1 MEQERAFTLIYN
13 LLFQNKYFT
22 EIMINI
28 MSSDFNNITSTLDAT
43 DLQLL
48 ATLQADASISNIAL
62 ADKLRLSAATCLRRT
77 KRLLQEGWIEKQ
89 VAILSS
95 DKLGQFLGHSVT
107 ALIEVS
113 LDKQGEE
120 LLQAFETR
128 AVQETAVQQCW
139 RVSPGPDFML
149 VVQVPDMPA
158 YLAFTQ
164 RLLTQDANVRN
175 VKAFFSVKR
184 AKFGTQITLPTP

>member
-1 MEQERAFTLIYN
+1 
-13 LLFQNKYFT
+13 
-22 EIMINI
+22 
-28 MSSDFNNITSTLDAT
+28 MSSQAEINKQSGSLDAV

-48 ATLQADASISNIAL
+48 AILQADASISNIAL
-62 ADKLRLSAATCLRRT
+62 ADKMRISAPTCLRRT
-77 KRLLQEGWIEKQ
+77 KRLQQEGWIEKQ

-95 DKLGQFLGHSVT
+95 DKLGLAMGHSVT

-149 VVQVPDMPA
+149 VVQVPDMPS

-184 AKFGTQITLPTP
+184 AKFGTQIPLPVAMT

>member
-1 MEQERAFTLIYN
+1 MSAQAEI
-13 LLFQNKYFT
+13 NKL
-22 EIMINI
+22 
-28 MSSDFNNITSTLDAT
+28 SSSLDAI

-48 ATLQADASISNIAL
+48 AILQADASISNIAL
-62 ADKLRLSAATCLRRT
+62 ADKLRISAPTCLRRT
-77 KRLLQEGWIEKQ
+77 KRLQQEGWIEKQ

-95 DKLGQFLGHSVT
+95 DKMGLAMGHSVT

-120 LLQAFETR
+120 LLQVFETR
-128 AVQETAVQQCW
+128 AIQETAVQQCW

-149 VVQVPDMPA
+149 VVQVPDMPS

-184 AKFGTQITLPTP
+184 AKFGTQIPLPVAMT

>member
-1 MEQERAFTLIYN
+1 MN
-13 LLFQNKYFT
+13 L
-22 EIMINI
+22 E
-28 MSSDFNNITSTLDAT
+28 FNNTSSTLDAT
-43 DLQLL
+43 DLKLL
-48 ATLQADASISNIAL
+48 SALQADASISNIAL
-62 ADKLRLSAATCLRRT
+62 AGKLRISAPTCLRRT
-77 KRLLQEGWIEKQ
+77 KRLQQEGWIEKQ

-95 DKLGQFLGHSVT
+95 DKLSQLMGHSVT

-120 LLQAFETR
+120 LLQAFENR
-128 AVQETAVQQCW
+128 AVQEAAVQQCW

-149 VVQVPDMPA
+149 VVQVTDMPA

-184 AKFGTQITLPTP
+184 AKFGTQITLPTI

>member
-1 MEQERAFTLIYN
+1 MTTSFEAN
-13 LLFQNKYFT
+13 AP
-22 EIMINI
+22 
-28 MSSDFNNITSTLDAT
+28 SSSLDT
-43 DLQLL
+43 IDLQLL
-48 ATLQADASISNIAL
+48 AILQANASISNIAL
-62 ADKLRLSAATCLRRT
+62 ADKLHISAPTCLRRT
-77 KRLLQEGWIEKQ
+77 KRLQQEGWIEKQ

-95 DKLGQFLGHSVT
+95 DKLGLAMGHSVT

-149 VVQVPDMPA
+149 VVQVPDMPS

-184 AKFGTQITLPTP
+184 AKFGTQIPLPVAMT

>member
-1 MEQERAFTLIYN
+1 MSAQAEI
-13 LLFQNKYFT
+13 NKL
-22 EIMINI
+22 
-28 MSSDFNNITSTLDAT
+28 SSSLDAI

-48 ATLQADASISNIAL
+48 AILQADASISNIAL
-62 ADKLRLSAATCLRRT
+62 ADKLRISAPTCLRRT
-77 KRLLQEGWIEKQ
+77 KRLQQEGWIEKQ

-95 DKLGQFLGHSVT
+95 DKMGLAMGHSVT

-149 VVQVPDMPA
+149 VVQVPDMPS

-184 AKFGTQITLPTP
+184 AKFGTQIPLPVAMT

>member
-1 MEQERAFTLIYN
+1 MIINSSTASGN
-13 LLFQNKYFT
+13 LDT
-22 EIMINI
+22 
-28 MSSDFNNITSTLDAT
+28 T

-48 ATLQADASISNIAL
+48 AILQANASISNIAL
-62 ADKLRLSAATCLRRT
+62 ADKLRISAPTCLRRN

-95 DKLGQFLGHSVT
+95 DKLGRLLGHSVT

-120 LLQAFETR
+120 LLLAFETR
-128 AVQETAVQQCW
+128 AIQEAAVQQCW

-149 VVQVPDMPA
+149 VVQVPDMPS
-158 YLAFTQ
+158 YLSFTQ
-164 RLLTQDANVRN
+164 KLLTQDANVRN
-175 VKAFFSVKR
+175 VKAFFSLKR
-184 AKFGTQITLPTP
+184 AKFGTQITLPRT

>member
-1 MEQERAFTLIYN
+1 MSAQAEI
-13 LLFQNKYFT
+13 NKQ
-22 EIMINI
+22 
-28 MSSDFNNITSTLDAT
+28 SGSLDAV

-48 ATLQADASISNIAL
+48 AILQADASISNIAL
-62 ADKLRLSAATCLRRT
+62 ADKLRISAPTCLRRT
-77 KRLLQEGWIEKQ
+77 KRLQQEGWIEKQ

-95 DKLGQFLGHSVT
+95 DKLGLAMGQGVT

-149 VVQVPDMPA
+149 VVQVPDMPS

-184 AKFGTQITLPTP
+184 AKFGTQIPLPVAMT

>member
-1 MEQERAFTLIYN
+1 MSAQAEI
-13 LLFQNKYFT
+13 NKQ
-22 EIMINI
+22 
-28 MSSDFNNITSTLDAT
+28 SGSLDT
-43 DLQLL
+43 VDLQLL
-48 ATLQADASISNIAL
+48 AILQADASISNIAL
-62 ADKLRLSAATCLRRT
+62 ADKLRISAPTCLRRT
-77 KRLLQEGWIEKQ
+77 KRLQQEGWIEKQ

-95 DKLGQFLGHSVT
+95 DKMGLAMGHSVT

-120 LLQAFETR
+120 LLQVFETR
-128 AVQETAVQQCW
+128 AIQETAVQQCW

-149 VVQVPDMPA
+149 VVQVPDMPS

-184 AKFGTQITLPTP
+184 AKFGTQIPLPTSMT

>member
-1 MEQERAFTLIYN
+1 
-13 LLFQNKYFT
+13 
-22 EIMINI
+22 MINN
-28 MSSDFNNITSTLDAT
+28 MSSDLNNITSTLDAT

-48 ATLQADASISNIAL
+48 AALQADASISNIAL
-62 ADKLRLSAATCLRRT
+62 ADKLHLSAATCLRRT

-95 DKLGQFLGHSVT
+95 DKLGQLMGYSVT

-120 LLQAFETR
+120 LMQAFETR

-184 AKFGTQITLPTP
+184 AKFGTQITLPST

>member
-1 MEQERAFTLIYN
+1 
-13 LLFQNKYFT
+13 
-22 EIMINI
+22 
-28 MSSDFNNITSTLDAT
+28 MSTFFEANTSSGSLDAI

-48 ATLQADASISNIAL
+48 AILQANASISNIAL
-62 ADKLRLSAATCLRRT
+62 ADKLHISAPTCLRRT
-77 KRLLQEGWIEKQ
+77 KRLQQEGWIEKQ
-89 VAILSS
+89 VAVLSS
-95 DKLGQFLGHSVT
+95 DKMARFMGHSVT

-128 AVQETAVQQCW
+128 AVQEAAVQQCW
-139 RVSPGPDFML
+139 RLSPGPDFML
-149 VVQVPDMPA
+149 VVQVPDMPS

-175 VKAFFSVKR
+175 VKAFFSLKR
-184 AKFGTQITLPTP
+184 AKFGTEIPLPSAMP

>member
-1 MEQERAFTLIYN
+1 MPPSFEAN
-13 LLFQNKYFT
+13 ASA
-22 EIMINI
+22 
-28 MSSDFNNITSTLDAT
+28 SSLDAI

-48 ATLQADASISNIAL
+48 AILQANASISNIAL
-62 ADKLRLSAATCLRRT
+62 ADKLHISAPTCLRRT
-77 KRLLQEGWIEKQ
+77 KRLQQEGWIEKQ

-95 DKLGQFLGHSVT
+95 DKMGRFMGHSVT

-113 LDKQGEE
+113 LDNQGEE

-128 AVQETAVQQCW
+128 AVQEAAVQQCW

-184 AKFGTQITLPTP
+184 AKFGTEIPLPTATS

>member
-1 MEQERAFTLIYN
+1 MSAQAET
-13 LLFQNKYFT
+13 NKQ
-22 EIMINI
+22 
-28 MSSDFNNITSTLDAT
+28 SGSLDAV

-48 ATLQADASISNIAL
+48 AILQADASISNIAL
-62 ADKLRLSAATCLRRT
+62 ADKLRISAPTCLRRT
-77 KRLLQEGWIEKQ
+77 KRLQQEGWIEKQ

-95 DKLGQFLGHSVT
+95 DKLGLAMGHSVT

-149 VVQVPDMPA
+149 VVQVPDMPS

-184 AKFGTQITLPTP
+184 AKFGTQIPLPVAMT

>member
-1 MEQERAFTLIYN
+1 MNSE
-13 LLFQNKYFT
+13 
-22 EIMINI
+22 
-28 MSSDFNNITSTLDAT
+28 FNNTSSTLDAT
-43 DLQLL
+43 DLKLL
-48 ATLQADASISNIAL
+48 SALQADASISNIAL
-62 ADKLRLSAATCLRRT
+62 ANKLQISAPTCLRRT
-77 KRLLQEGWIEKQ
+77 KRLVQEGWIEKQ

-95 DKLGQFLGHSVT
+95 DKLGQLMGHKVT

-120 LLQAFETR
+120 LLQAFENR
-128 AVQETAVQQCW
+128 AVQEAAVQQCW
-139 RVSPGPDFML
+139 RVSPGPDFLL
-149 VVQVPDMPA
+149 VVQVTDMPA

-184 AKFGTQITLPTP
+184 AKFGTQITLPII

>member
-1 MEQERAFTLIYN
+1 MFAQAEI
-13 LLFQNKYFT
+13 NKQ
-22 EIMINI
+22 
-28 MSSDFNNITSTLDAT
+28 SGSLDAV

-48 ATLQADASISNIAL
+48 AILQADASISNIAL
-62 ADKLRLSAATCLRRT
+62 ADKLRISAPTCLRRT
-77 KRLLQEGWIEKQ
+77 KRLQQEGWIEKQ

-95 DKLGQFLGHSVT
+95 DKLGLAMGHSVT

-113 LDKQGEE
+113 LDKQGVE
-120 LLQAFETR
+120 LMQAFETR

-149 VVQVPDMPA
+149 VVQVPDMPS

-184 AKFGTQITLPTP
+184 AKFGTQIPLPVAMT

>member
-1 MEQERAFTLIYN
+1 MSAQAEI
-13 LLFQNKYFT
+13 NKQ
-22 EIMINI
+22 
-28 MSSDFNNITSTLDAT
+28 SGSLDAV

-48 ATLQADASISNIAL
+48 AILQADASISNIAL
-62 ADKLRLSAATCLRRT
+62 ADKLRISAPTCLRRT
-77 KRLLQEGWIEKQ
+77 KRLQQEGWIEKQ

-95 DKLGQFLGHSVT
+95 DKLGLAMGHSVT

-120 LLQAFETR
+120 LLQAFENR
-128 AVQETAVQQCW
+128 AVQEAAVQQCW

-149 VVQVPDMPA
+149 VVQVTDMPA

-184 AKFGTQITLPTP
+184 AKFGTQITLPII

>member
-1 MEQERAFTLIYN
+1 MSTSLIN
-13 LLFQNKYFT
+13 L
-22 EIMINI
+22 
-28 MSSDFNNITSTLDAT
+28 SSSLDAV
-43 DLQLL
+43 DLKLL
-48 ATLQADASISNIAL
+48 ALLQADASLSNLAL
-62 ADKLRLSAATCLRRT
+62 ADKLGISAPTCLRRT
-77 KRLLQEGWIEKQ
+77 KRLQQEGWIEKQ
-89 VAILSS
+89 VAILSA
-95 DKLGQFLGHSVT
+95 DKLGQFSGHGVT

-128 AVQETAVQQCW
+128 AVKEVAVQQCW

-149 VVQVPDMPA
+149 VVNVADMPA

-184 AKFGTQITLPTP
+184 AKFGTEISLPTV

>member
-1 MEQERAFTLIYN
+1 MTTYPSAASG
-13 LLFQNKYFT
+13 K
-22 EIMINI
+22 
-28 MSSDFNNITSTLDAT
+28 LDTT

-48 ATLQADASISNIAL
+48 AILQSDASISNIAL
-62 ADKLRLSAATCLRRT
+62 ADKLRISAPTCLRRT
-77 KRLLQEGWIEKQ
+77 KRLQQEGWIEKQ

-95 DKLGQFLGHSVT
+95 DKLGRLLGHSVT

-128 AVQETAVQQCW
+128 AIQEAAVQQCW

-158 YLAFTQ
+158 YLSFTQ
-164 RLLTQDANVRN
+164 KLLTQDANVRN
-175 VKAFFSVKR
+175 VKAFFSMKR
-184 AKFGTQITLPTP
+184 VKFGTQITLPSP

>member
-1 MEQERAFTLIYN
+1 MNPDVNRLQ
-13 LLFQNKYFT
+13 
-22 EIMINI
+22 
-28 MSSDFNNITSTLDAT
+28 SSLDAT

-48 ATLQADASISNIAL
+48 AILQADASISNIAL
-62 ADKLRLSAATCLRRT
+62 ADKLRISAPTCLRRT
-77 KRLLQEGWIEKQ
+77 KRLQQEGWIEKQ

-95 DKLGQFLGHSVT
+95 DKMGRLMGHNVT

-120 LLQAFETR
+120 LLHAFETR
-128 AVQETAVQQCW
+128 AIQEAAVQQCW

-149 VVQVPDMPA
+149 VVQVPDMPS

-164 RLLTQDANVRN
+164 KLLTQDANVRN

-184 AKFGTQITLPTP
+184 AKFGTEIPLPTA

>member
-1 MEQERAFTLIYN
+1 MSITPEVNN
-13 LLFQNKYFT
+13 L
-22 EIMINI
+22 
-28 MSSDFNNITSTLDAT
+28 SGSLDAI

-48 ATLQADASISNIAL
+48 AILQANASLSNIAL
-62 ADKLRLSAATCLRRT
+62 ADKLRISAPTCLRRT
-77 KRLLQEGWIEKQ
+77 KRLQQEGWIEKQ

-95 DKLGQFLGHSVT
+95 DKIGRFMGHSVT

-128 AVQETAVQQCW
+128 AVQEAAVQQCW

-184 AKFGTQITLPTP
+184 AKFGTEIPLPLSAA

>member
-1 MEQERAFTLIYN
+1 MSAQAEI
-13 LLFQNKYFT
+13 NKL
-22 EIMINI
+22 
-28 MSSDFNNITSTLDAT
+28 SSSLDAI

-48 ATLQADASISNIAL
+48 AILQADASISNIAL
-62 ADKLRLSAATCLRRT
+62 ADKLRISAPTCLRRT
-77 KRLLQEGWIEKQ
+77 KRLQQEGWIEKQ

-95 DKLGQFLGHSVT
+95 DKMGLAMGHSVT

-120 LLQAFETR
+120 LLQVFETR
-128 AVQETAVQQCW
+128 AIQETAVQQCW

-149 VVQVPDMPA
+149 VVQVPDMPS

-175 VKAFFSVKR
+175 VKAFFSMKR
-184 AKFGTQITLPTP
+184 AKFGTQIPLPVAMT

>member
-1 MEQERAFTLIYN
+1 MSVQAET
-13 LLFQNKYFT
+13 NKQ
-22 EIMINI
+22 
-28 MSSDFNNITSTLDAT
+28 SGSLDAI

-48 ATLQADASISNIAL
+48 AILQADASISNIAL
-62 ADKLRLSAATCLRRT
+62 ADKLRISAPTCLRRT
-77 KRLLQEGWIEKQ
+77 KRLQQEGWIEKQ

-95 DKLGQFLGHSVT
+95 DKLGLAMGHSVT

-149 VVQVPDMPA
+149 VVQVPDMPS

-184 AKFGTQITLPTP
+184 AKFGTQIPLPVAMT

>member
-1 MEQERAFTLIYN
+1 MNSE
-13 LLFQNKYFT
+13 
-22 EIMINI
+22 
-28 MSSDFNNITSTLDAT
+28 FNNTSSTLDAT
-43 DLQLL
+43 DLKLL
-48 ATLQADASISNIAL
+48 SALQADASISNIAL
-62 ADKLRLSAATCLRRT
+62 ANKLQISAPTCLRRT
-77 KRLLQEGWIEKQ
+77 KRLVQEGWIEKQ

-95 DKLGQFLGHSVT
+95 DKLGQLMGQRVT

-120 LLQAFETR
+120 LLQAFENR
-128 AVQETAVQQCW
+128 AVQEAAVQQCW
-139 RVSPGPDFML
+139 RVSPGPDFLL
-149 VVQVPDMPA
+149 VVQVTDMPA

-184 AKFGTQITLPTP
+184 AKFGTQITLPTF

>member
-1 MEQERAFTLIYN
+1 MSAQAEI
-13 LLFQNKYFT
+13 NKL
-22 EIMINI
+22 
-28 MSSDFNNITSTLDAT
+28 SSSLDAI

-48 ATLQADASISNIAL
+48 AILQADASISNIAL
-62 ADKLRLSAATCLRRT
+62 ADKLRISAPTCLRRT
-77 KRLLQEGWIEKQ
+77 KRLQQEGWIEKQ

-95 DKLGQFLGHSVT
+95 DKMGLAMGHSVT

-128 AVQETAVQQCW
+128 AIQETAVQQCW

-149 VVQVPDMPA
+149 VVQVPDMPS

-184 AKFGTQITLPTP
+184 AKFGTQIPLPVAMT

>member
-1 MEQERAFTLIYN
+1 MFTSFESN
-13 LLFQNKYFT
+13 A
-22 EIMINI
+22 
-28 MSSDFNNITSTLDAT
+28 SSSSLDVI

-48 ATLQADASISNIAL
+48 AILQANASLSNIAL
-62 ADKLRLSAATCLRRT
+62 ADKLRISAPTCLRRT
-77 KRLLQEGWIEKQ
+77 KRLQQEGWIEKQ

-95 DKLGQFLGHSVT
+95 DKMSRFMGQSVT

-113 LDKQGEE
+113 LDRQGEE

-128 AVQETAVQQCW
+128 AVQEAAVQQCW
-139 RVSPGPDFML
+139 RVSPGPDFVL
-149 VVQVPDMPA
+149 VVQVPDMPS

-184 AKFGTQITLPTP
+184 AKFGTEIPLPKS

>member
-1 MEQERAFTLIYN
+1 
-13 LLFQNKYFT
+13 
-22 EIMINI
+22 MITTFETRP
-28 MSSDFNNITSTLDAT
+28 SSGNLDAI

-48 ATLQADASISNIAL
+48 ALLQANASLSNIAL
-62 ADKLRLSAATCLRRT
+62 ADKLRISAPTCLRRT
-77 KRLLQEGWIEKQ
+77 KRLQQEGWIEKQ
-89 VAILSS
+89 VAVLSS
-95 DKLGQFLGHSVT
+95 DKMARFMGHSVT

-128 AVQETAVQQCW
+128 AVQEAAVQQCW

-149 VVQVPDMPA
+149 VVQVPDMPS

-184 AKFGTQITLPTP
+184 AKFGTEIPLPSAMP

>member
-1 MEQERAFTLIYN
+1 MNSE
-13 LLFQNKYFT
+13 
-22 EIMINI
+22 
-28 MSSDFNNITSTLDAT
+28 FNNTSSTLDAT
-43 DLQLL
+43 DLKLL
-48 ATLQADASISNIAL
+48 SALQADASISNIAL
-62 ADKLRLSAATCLRRT
+62 ANKLQISAPTCLRRT
-77 KRLLQEGWIEKQ
+77 KRLVQEGWIEKQ

-95 DKLGQFLGHSVT
+95 DKMGQLMGHKVT

-120 LLQAFETR
+120 LLQAFENR

-149 VVQVPDMPA
+149 VVQVTDMPA

-184 AKFGTQITLPTP
+184 AKFGTQVTLPTI

>member
-1 MEQERAFTLIYN
+1 MSTQAEI
-13 LLFQNKYFT
+13 NKL
-22 EIMINI
+22 
-28 MSSDFNNITSTLDAT
+28 SSSLDAI

-48 ATLQADASISNIAL
+48 AILQADASISNIAL
-62 ADKLRLSAATCLRRT
+62 ADKLRISAPTCLRRT
-77 KRLLQEGWIEKQ
+77 KRLQQEGWIEKQ

-95 DKLGQFLGHSVT
+95 DKMGLAMGHSVT

-128 AVQETAVQQCW
+128 AIQETAVQQCW

-149 VVQVPDMPA
+149 VVQVPDMPS

-184 AKFGTQITLPTP
+184 AKFGTQIPLPVAMT

>member
-1 MEQERAFTLIYN
+1 MTNQHDANN
-13 LLFQNKYFT
+13 L
-22 EIMINI
+22 
-28 MSSDFNNITSTLDAT
+28 SSSLDSI

-48 ATLQADASISNIAL
+48 ATLQANASISNIAL
-62 ADKLRLSAATCLRRT
+62 ADKLHISAPTCLRRT

-95 DKLGQFLGHSVT
+95 DKLGRFMGHSVT

-113 LDKQGEE
+113 LDKQGDE

-128 AVQETAVQQCW
+128 AVQEGAVQQCW
-139 RVSPGPDFML
+139 RVSPGPDFLL
-149 VVQVPDMPA
+149 VVQVPDMPS

-164 RLLTQDANVRN
+164 KLLTQDANVRN

-184 AKFGTQITLPTP
+184 AKFGTEIPLPKA

>member
-1 MEQERAFTLIYN
+1 MSITPEANTLSGN
-13 LLFQNKYFT
+13 LDS
-22 EIMINI
+22 I
-28 MSSDFNNITSTLDAT
+28 

-48 ATLQADASISNIAL
+48 AILQANASLSNIAL
-62 ADKLRLSAATCLRRT
+62 ADKLRISAPTCLRRT
-77 KRLLQEGWIEKQ
+77 KRLQQEGWIEKQ

-95 DKLGQFLGHSVT
+95 DKMGRFMGHSVT

-128 AVQETAVQQCW
+128 AIQEAAVQQCW

-184 AKFGTQITLPTP
+184 AKFGTEIPLPLSTS

>member
-1 MEQERAFTLIYN
+1 MNSE
-13 LLFQNKYFT
+13 
-22 EIMINI
+22 
-28 MSSDFNNITSTLDAT
+28 FNNTSSTLDAT
-43 DLQLL
+43 DLKLL
-48 ATLQADASISNIAL
+48 SALQADASISNIAL
-62 ADKLRLSAATCLRRT
+62 ANKLQISAPTCLRRT
-77 KRLLQEGWIEKQ
+77 KRLVQEGWIEKQ

-95 DKLGQFLGHSVT
+95 DKLGQLMGHKVT

-120 LLQAFETR
+120 LLQAFENR
-128 AVQETAVQQCW
+128 AVQEAAVQQCW

-149 VVQVPDMPA
+149 VVQVSDMPA

-184 AKFGTQITLPTP
+184 AKFGTQITLPIT

>member
-1 MEQERAFTLIYN
+1 MITNSSAASGN
-13 LLFQNKYFT
+13 LDT
-22 EIMINI
+22 
-28 MSSDFNNITSTLDAT
+28 T

-48 ATLQADASISNIAL
+48 AILQANASISNIAL
-62 ADKLRLSAATCLRRT
+62 ADKLRISAPTCLRRN

-95 DKLGQFLGHSVT
+95 DKLGRLLGHSVT

-120 LLQAFETR
+120 LLLAFETR
-128 AVQETAVQQCW
+128 AIQEAAVQQCW

-149 VVQVPDMPA
+149 VVQVADMPA

-164 RLLTQDANVRN
+164 RLLTQVANVRN

-184 AKFGTQITLPTP
+184 AKFGTQITLPRT